1 MTWVCSDC
9 PRGGHVI
16 RLCSPVH
23 SVDRLVSHLSVTT
36 ETAIVVV
43 VVAGVPRV
51 ELDQCTHLEHAPF
64 PDTSRLPGVNCNEQR
79 NRRHIHRLHRRFFF
93 LFWEGGGYFEKL
105 TCYEQNKDWCC
116 KKSLEIRHPWLCP
129 LFGQY
134 HRAIEDRVLG
144 FIYPTD
150 TWSGET
156 GVGSDSQASNV
167 DRSGLSDW
175 LDIDHKHR

>member
-79 NRRHIHRLHRRFFF
+79 NRRHIHRLHRRVFFF
-93 LFWEGGGYFEKL
+93 FEKGGGGILRNSPAMNRTRIDVARNRLRFAIPGYVPCL
-105 TCYEQNKDWCC
+105 VNITEQ
-116 KKSLEIRHPWLCP
+116 
-129 LFGQY
+129 
-134 HRAIEDRVLG
+134 
-144 FIYPTD
+144 
-150 TWSGET
+150 
-156 GVGSDSQASNV
+156 
-167 DRSGLSDW
+167 
-175 LDIDHKHR
+175 

>member
-51 ELDQCTHLEHAPF
+51 ELDQCTHLEHTPF

-93 LFWEGGGYFEKL
+93 FFEKGGGYFEKL
-105 TCYEQNKDWCC
+105 TCYEQNKDWCR

-134 HRAIEDRVLG
+134 HRAIEG

-156 GVGSDSQASNV
+156 GVGSDGKASNV